1 VCNVVTP
8 TIPITTTPL
17 LENTLALLT
26 ILTVPLRTATPQQG
40 IGLLPKRQEAYQ
52 EE

>member
-17 LENTLALLT
+17 ENTLALLT
-26 ILTVPLRTATPQQG
+26 ILMVPLRTTTPQQG